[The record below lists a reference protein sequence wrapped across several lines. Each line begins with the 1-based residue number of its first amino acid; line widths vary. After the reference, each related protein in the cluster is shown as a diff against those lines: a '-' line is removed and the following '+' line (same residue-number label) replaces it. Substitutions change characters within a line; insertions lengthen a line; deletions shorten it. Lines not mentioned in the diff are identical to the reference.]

1 MKKHF
6 IFTVLIFAVLFS
18 SFHLGAYAAEDTL
31 NLAETETVSES
42 EEDTTVTDGEET
54 ETPEDEEPPCH
65 TEEVVSLDGKTV
77 MMVGNSMLYYGNC
90 VIHGDAGKEDKGY
103 FYQLI
108 ASNGEDAKVI
118 DHTYSGRTL
127 DYIYSNHLINI
138 SADKLQNVDYVV
150 VAEANK
156 PNKHLAETCKKIKA
170 LFPEKTELI
179 FMCNPMMYYN
189 NIESLLE
196 GVKDLREEGIEIVD
210 WGRLVV
216 DVYTGKI
223 NVPGGTLKYD
233 FCSFIKDNI
242 YVKDEKGNILKN
254 PNGGDNKHPNPLS
267 GYISAQMLYSSITN
281 RSAIYTDYTFCND
294 SDLNSAFDID
304 AFALKHYT
312 GVKTTNFTDIFRSPA
327 DMFGIQKLID
337 TYLSKE
343 GKHLLYVSD
352 AVEPTCT
359 AGGLSQGYFCSV
371 CGETVREQEY
381 IQSKGGHKIVYVK
394 AVAPTCTKA
403 GKTGSAYCSV
413 CKEYLIK
420 AETISATGH
429 SDTVAIRP
437 AAVGK
442 DGRRIV
448 NCTVC
453 RTVISDV
460 KISKIASVVLSK
472 EEYLY
477 DGKSKKPKVTVKNS
491 EGKILEKDKDYTVV
505 YPSGRTAIG
514 DYKVEIQF
522 KGKYSGKQTLT
533 FKIRAGVTSSIS
545 TKSYLNAVKLTWK
558 KVHDATGYR
567 IYVYNSKT
575 KKYEKYADTKKTAIN
590 VKKLKSG
597 TKYKFRIKAYT
608 VSGGKTYYSGSF
620 KFISAVTKPAKA
632 ILKSAVSEKTGEIKL
647 VWKNVSGANG
657 YQITYSDSSKF
668 KSAVKVTQIGGKS
681 KTTVLKKLESGK
693 KYYFKVRAYK
703 SLNGKKV
710 YGPYAAVKNAV
721 IK

>member
-1 MKKHF
+1 MKKYI
-6 IFTVLIFAVLFS
+6 IFTVLIFTFLFS
-18 SFHLGAYAAEDTL
+18 SFHLGAYAAEDASD
-31 NLAETETVSES
+31 LAETEVFSES
-42 EEDTTVTDGEET
+42 EENKTVTDGEET
-54 ETPEDEEPPCH
+54 EAPEYEEPPCR

-90 VIHGDAGKEDKGY
+90 VIYGDTGKEDKGY

-108 ASNGEDAKVI
+108 AANGEEAKVI

-127 DYIYSNHLINI
+127 EYIYSNHLVNI
-138 SADKLQNVDYVV
+138 SADKLKKVDYVV

-170 LFPEKTELI
+170 LFPENTELI

-189 NIESLLE
+189 NIESLLD
-196 GVKDLREEGIEIVD
+196 GVKDLRGEGIEIVD

-216 DVYTGKI
+216 DIYTGKI
-223 NVPGGTLKYD
+223 NVSGGKHKYD
-233 FCSFIKDNI
+233 FCSFIKDNL
-242 YVKDEKGNILKN
+242 YVKDDKGNILEN
-254 PNGGDNKHPNPLS
+254 PKGGDNKHPNPLS

-281 RSAIYTDYTFCND
+281 RSALYTDYSFCND

-337 TYLSKE
+337 AYLSEE

-371 CGETVREQEY
+371 CGETVREPEY
-381 IQSKGGHKIVYVK
+381 IQSKGGHKIVYAN

-403 GKTGSAYCSV
+403 GKSGSAYCSV

-429 SDTVAIRP
+429 SDTVVIKP
-437 AAVGK
+437 ATIGK
-442 DGRRIV
+442 DGRKIV

-453 RTVISDV
+453 KAVISDTKIA
-460 KISKIASVVLSK
+460 KISSVELSK
-472 EEYLY
+472 KEYVY
-477 DGKSKKPKVTVKNS
+477 DGKSKKPKITVKNS
-491 EGKILEKDKDYTVV
+491 EGKILEKDKDYTVS

-514 DYKVEIQF
+514 NYKVEIKF
-522 KGKYSGKQTLT
+522 KGKYSGKETLT
-533 FKIRAGVTSSIS
+533 FKIRAGVTSSVS

-558 KVHDATGYR
+558 RVPDATGYR
-567 IYVYNSKT
+567 IYLYNSKT

-597 TKYKFRIKAYT
+597 TKYKFRVKAYT
-608 VSGGKTYYSGSF
+608 VSGGKTYYSGDY
-620 KFISAVTKPAKA
+620 KFISAVTKPKKVT
-632 ILKSAVSEKTGEIKL
+632 LKSAVSEKTGEIKL
-647 VWKNVSGANG
+647 SWKIVSGANG
-657 YQITYSDSSKF
+657 YQVVYSESPKF
-668 KSAVKVTQIGGKS
+668 KSAVKLLKS
-681 KTTVLKKLESGK
+681 GSKEKNTVIEKLVSGK

-710 YGPYAAVKNAV
+710 YGPYSVIQKTV